1 MAVNAKPRREYAGHQ
16 EEYQKQD
23 VEHGKHPLH
32 PGNPGSQLR
41 CCLPSTMRSQLFD
54 VQQQI
59 ANQPSRNLNYESMTR
74 GLSC

>member
-41 CCLPSTMRSQLFD
+41 CCLPIHHAFITVRCPTTDSEPTFKKPKL
-54 VQQQI
+54 
-59 ANQPSRNLNYESMTR
+59 
-74 GLSC
+74 